1 MTDQCQALVVYKAKP
16 TTMNY
21 NSLPQFYSKGV
32 QNQHARQTEVH
43 TLPDS
48 DKEDSGATSGPPST
62 YGEDVASGTFSGSPN
77 HRSDADTNS
86 LGNSIFYDDPDAV
99 DGILPAPDPILTAKA
114 IARTRQKA

>member
-32 QNQHARQTEVH
+32 QHQHARQTEVH

-62 YGEDVASGTFSGSPN
+62 YGEDVA
-77 HRSDADTNS
+77 

-114 IARTRQKA
+114 IARTRQKIESVKDQIRQEQVRVC